1 MISKLPSMKR
11 PMKGVALYLTPS
23 GISSAA
29 DLNNV
34 NTYYVRLFVPNTGLD
49 GQEVD
54 ITTTNLAFEFTYY
67 NPYDEERIEVSKG
80 HLEDAAGTFSVS
92 KSADN
97 EYSLTLDLKY
107 LGDNSLKISGN
118 YNGTFKVYD
127 TTIPNQYQL
136 GAGGTPVTIQSV
148 VVDKT
153 DVDICVIYISRQAG
167 ITTVAGMSA
176 ADAVV
181 RVPKSM
187 MEELFTDFPVARKM
201 RRYRSPTKESL
212 IIRLIRR
219 TVILAAGDNASVAL
233 QGSEIE
239 MTFNI
244 FSIVQ
249 YDNSSLSGYYKGAT
263 TVIE

>member
-1 MISKLPSMKR
+1 MKITFSFTLLSGDKFKGSYEGSYTDIKQSTTNILTLNGENTR
-11 PMKGVALYLTPS
+11 DIKATFYEKTNEGVALYLTPS

-153 DVDICVIYISRQAG
+153 DVDICVIYISGRQ
-167 ITTVAGMSA
+167 V
-176 ADAVV
+176 
-181 RVPKSM
+181 
-187 MEELFTDFPVARKM
+187 
-201 RRYRSPTKESL
+201 SL
-212 IIRLIRR
+212 P
-219 TVILAAGDNASVAL
+219 
-233 QGSEIE
+233 
-239 MTFNI
+239 
-244 FSIVQ
+244 
-249 YDNSSLSGYYKGAT
+249 
-263 TVIE
+263 